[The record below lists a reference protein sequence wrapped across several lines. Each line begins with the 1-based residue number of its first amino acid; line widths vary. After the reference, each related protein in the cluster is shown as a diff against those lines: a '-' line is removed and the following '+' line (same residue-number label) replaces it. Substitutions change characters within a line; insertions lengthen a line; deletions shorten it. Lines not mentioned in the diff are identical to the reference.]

1 MGTSTAAEAKEYF
14 GDLDKH
20 QIKFAQI
27 SKDVRIKS
35 ITMADV
41 VMGDDDDE
49 DLDTLSNV
57 TTEKVTG
64 DDLIDMA
71 FSKARV
77 EDRKVWLNGLKI
89 GTNMDYAKVDKNEGV
104 KYSEFINK
112 ELILFSCYD
121 NQVSERRAKR
131 AQNQLLTHSCAALAV
146 PRVRWLQAESEESL
160 VRVLQEEVEGR
171 GEGRPA
177 EWIHW
182 RAW

>member
-1 MGTSTAAEAKEYF
+1 LGTSTAAEAKEYF

-49 DLDTLSNV
+49 DLETLSNV

-131 AQNQLLTHSCAALAV
+131 ATKPTPNPLLRSARCATCSMASS
-146 PRVRWLQAESEESL
+146 RVRGKSCSRAS
-160 VRVLQEEVEGR
+160 R
-171 GEGRPA
+171 GS
-177 EWIHW
+177 
-182 RAW
+182 